1 MDKIRTGSFIS
12 QKRKEINMTQEQLAE
27 KLGISNKTI
36 SKWECGKC
44 MPDYSIVQ
52 PLCQQLGITIAELM
66 DGNMNDRNN
75 ICSVDDRQMTDM
87 LKRIQVLE
95 KQKQS
100 MLGIM
105 LIIIGISM
113 FALSQLLGGSGFR
126 DFISGVLLGASIA
139 ETLVGVYLFARTMGT
154 GNS

>member
-1 MDKIRTGSFIS
+1 
-12 QKRKEINMTQEQLAE
+12 
-27 KLGISNKTI
+27 
-36 SKWECGKC
+36 

-66 DGNMNDRNN
+66 DGNMNDRNI
-75 ICSVDDRQMTDM
+75 ICSMDDQQMTDM